1 MSKTKK
7 CLVLFWTLLTISST
21 ANSGYA
27 ILSVVSRDFTRKY
40 RWITE
45 EEMQDYIA
53 LIQGSPGPMAINIS
67 LVTGYH
73 IAGVWGAV
81 AAALGCILPP
91 IVMMLLV
98 SLFYGAIVSNS
109 WVRVFLRGMQAGV
122 IAMLADLILGIFL
135 NVTKEKKVYP
145 LIIMIAAFLFTQF
158 TKLSTLPLVA
168 ACILTGCLMYLWKAR
183 KGGGEQ

>member
-27 ILSVVSRDFTRKY
+27 ILSVVSRALTRKY

-45 EEMQDYIA
+45 KEMQDYIA

-73 IAGVWGAV
+73 VAGVWGAA
-81 AAALGCILPP
+81 AAALGCLLPP

-98 SLFYGAIVSNS
+98 SLFYGAIVSNN
-109 WVRVFLRGMQAGV
+109 WVRV
-122 IAMLADLILGIFL
+122 IAMLADLVLGIFL
-135 NVTKEKKVYP
+135 NVTKKKKIYP
-145 LIIMIAAFLFTQF
+145 LIIMIAAFLFTRF

-168 ACILTGCLMYLWKAR
+168 ACILTGCLMFLWKTR
-183 KGGGEQ
+183 KGGDEQ